1 MAQVI
6 LNGDFSAGFDYWYNW
21 NYVLD
26 AGRIKRSSNAGDAN
40 ENIGTVEQTFAV
52 NDQVI
57 DAKITAWRRYESVSG
72 GVSNGYVRSRAIL
85 IKPDLTSEDLCDETK
100 TALTGEGNILNNVDI
115 TSKFTQQGNYKLRL
129 KTYVASA
136 KNESQTS
143 ISNTY
148 TTWINNGFTV
158 GTYECFRL
166 SNSDNDTE
174 VYSYIYKEF
183 TVDAACHYG
192 LLSVNAK
199 GIVQAAEY
207 LGYAR
212 FTVKLGKVGETP
224 TTLYDGYLDDSA
236 WHTIL
241 NNLDIH
247 SYLSSSGT
255 YRLTL
260 EARVKSSKDSNPD
273 PPPDWL
279 YLVNEARYGTLSL
292 VAKWYTYSV
301 SNGFW
306 DNISLDIKIK
316 KFKTVFESLEAS
328 DVPQKKIS
336 VSNTK
341 EDLEMAESYSTR
353 SFIGKVVSEILELK
367 EWFSNKVFK
376 TIKEDLEATEAWY
389 SIGHYQKDVKED
401 IDFGENYSMILK
413 KPKQVKEDFEL
424 IESYSAKKTAG
435 NIETTYLFGEP
446 TEWQPISPTATPWI
460 KEKIIIGAGG

>member
-40 ENIGTVEQTFAV
+40 ENIGTIEQTFAV

-100 TALTGEGNILNNVDI
+100 TALTGEGNILDNVDI

-129 KTYVASA
+129 RTYVASA
-136 KNESQTS
+136 KNQPQSGVSNPYGTWTNS
-143 ISNTY
+143 GFTISNPNCYLMSGQNINEY
-148 TTWINNGFTV
+148 TAT
-158 GTYECFRL
+158 
-166 SNSDNDTE
+166 
-174 VYSYIYKEF
+174 IYKSF
-183 TVDAACHYG
+183 TIDQPAVDG
-192 LLSVNAK
+192 KITVNAK
-199 GIVQAAEY
+199 GLVDAGDFT
-207 LGYAR
+207 GYAR
-212 FTVKLGKVGETP
+212 FVVRLLKPGMAGEV
-224 TTLYDGYLDDSA
+224 TLYDGYLSDDA
-236 WHTIL
+236 WTTIL
-241 NNLDIH
+241 NNLDITAH
-247 SYLSSSGT
+247 LSAAGT

-260 EARVKSSKDSNPD
+260 LAYVKSSRLDG
-273 PPPDWL
+273 PPIE
-279 YLVNEARYGTLSL
+279 YLVSEAWYGTLSL

-301 SNGFW
+301 SSGFW

-424 IESYSAKKTAG
+424 MESYSAKKTAG

-446 TEWQPISPTATPWI
+446 TEWQPISPTVTPWI
-460 KEKIIIGAGG
+460 KMKTEIM